1 MRRDKG
7 QGEKLSC
14 LQLEAGV
21 RREAR
26 SGTGS
31 QGECMVW
38 SPGGCSLLDQ
48 RAKCSAK
55 AMAKRAWIEGEGE
68 GHVKQ

>member
-1 MRRDKG
+1 M
-7 QGEKLSC
+7 
-14 LQLEAGV
+14 

-26 SGTGS
+26 QGAGS

-38 SPGGCSLLDQ
+38 SPGGCGLLDQ

-55 AMAKRAWIEGEGE
+55 AMAKRGWIEGEGE
-68 GHVKQ
+68 GHVEQ